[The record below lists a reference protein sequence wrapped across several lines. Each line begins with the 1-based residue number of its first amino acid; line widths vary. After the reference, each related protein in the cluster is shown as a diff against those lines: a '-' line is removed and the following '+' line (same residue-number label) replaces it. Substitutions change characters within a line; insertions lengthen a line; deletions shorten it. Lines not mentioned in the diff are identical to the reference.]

1 MSKITCQAY
10 PDKDYLDFND
20 NELWSDG
27 LVDLRVH
34 DSNGRSVIS
43 LDVKRMKKLRK
54 QLKKYI
60 KEIEEHER
68 N

>member
-1 MSKITCQAY
+1 SKITCKVF
-10 PDKDYLDFND
+10 PDKDYLDFNE
-20 NELWSDG
+20 NELHQDG

-34 DSNGRSVIS
+34 DCNGRSMIS

-60 KEIEEHER
+60 KEIEEHDC
-68 N
+68 